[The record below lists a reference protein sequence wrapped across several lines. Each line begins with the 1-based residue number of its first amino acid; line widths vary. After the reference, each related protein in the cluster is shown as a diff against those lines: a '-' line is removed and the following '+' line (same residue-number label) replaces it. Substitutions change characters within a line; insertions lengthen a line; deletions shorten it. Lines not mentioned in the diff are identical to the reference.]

1 MTIRDRLDITGERI
15 LSDDWA
21 ILKKTTFRYRRGDG
35 SWQEMSRE
43 TYDRGDGAVM
53 LLVDPA
59 RQVVLLTRQ
68 FRFAAYTNGHEGLL
82 IEAAAGLLD
91 GADPTTRIRAEVE
104 EETGYRIRD
113 IRPVFRA
120 FMSPGSVT
128 ERLHFFIGIYSEDD
142 RISDGGGLRE
152 EGEDIERL
160 ELPLQSALDM
170 IESGEICD
178 GKTIMLL
185 QFAALHLRPAKGT
198 FDVPTAGRHQD
209 AGA

>member
-1 MTIRDRLDITGERI
+1 MGISDRVDIIGARI
-15 LSDDWA
+15 LSEDWA
-21 ILKKTTFRYRRGDG
+21 ILKKTTFRYRRRDG
-35 SWQEMSRE
+35 TWQEMARE

-53 LLVDPA
+53 LLIDPD
-59 RQVVLLTRQ
+59 RQVVMLTRQ
-68 FRFAAYTNGHEGLL
+68 FRFAAYMNGHDGLL

-91 GADPTTRIRAEVE
+91 GADPTMRIRVEVE

-128 ERLHFFIGIYSEDD
+128 EQLHFFIGIYSETD
-142 RISDGGGLRE
+142 RVSDGGGLRE

-160 ELPLQSALDM
+160 ELPLQTALDM
-170 IESGEICD
+170 IASGEICD

-185 QFAALHLRPAKGT
+185 QFAALHLRPKPE
-198 FDVPTAGRHQD
+198 VITA
-209 AGA
+209 

>member
-1 MTIRDRLDITGERI
+1 MQGNNAVGIRDRIDIIGERI

-21 ILKKTTFRYRRGDG
+21 ILKKTTFRFRRRDG
-35 SWQEMSRE
+35 SWQKMARE

-53 LLVDPA
+53 LLVDPD
-59 RQVVLLTRQ
+59 RQLVLLTRQ
-68 FRFAAYTNGHEGLL
+68 FRFAAFTTGHDGLL

-91 GADPTTRIRAEVE
+91 GADPTSRIRAEVE

-113 IRPVFRA
+113 IRPIFRA

-128 ERLHFFIGIYSEDD
+128 EQLYFFIGTYSEADQV
-142 RISDGGGLRE
+142 SDGGGLIA
-152 EGEDIERL
+152 EGEDIERI
-160 ELPLQSALDM
+160 ELPLQAALDM

-185 QFAALHLRPAKGT
+185 QFAALHLRSTP
-198 FDVPTAGRHQD
+198 GRF
-209 AGA
+209 AA